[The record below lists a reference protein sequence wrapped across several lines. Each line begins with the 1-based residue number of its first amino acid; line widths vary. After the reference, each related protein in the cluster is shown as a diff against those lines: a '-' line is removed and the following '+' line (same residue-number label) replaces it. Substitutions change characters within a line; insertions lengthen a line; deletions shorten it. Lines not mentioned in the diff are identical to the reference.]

1 MVKDISL
8 KYKIRVKGTLNSDWK
23 NIFPG
28 FEISTEKG
36 QGGDIVT
43 TITGMVKDPAQLY
56 GIFSKMRD
64 MGCVI
69 LDVNQIESEKRDG
82 WSSKN
87 NE

>member
-1 MVKDISL
+1 MKDIPIH
-8 KYKIRVKGTLNSDWK
+8 YKIRIKGELNRDWE

-28 FEISTEKG
+28 FKVSTERDQENG
-36 QGGDIVT
+36 IIGVLVGEIIDQ
-43 TITGMVKDPAQLY
+43 PQLY

-69 LDVNQIESEKRDG
+69 LDVNQIESEKKDG
-82 WSSKN
+82 RSSKN